1 MDPFLEMSL
10 RKELILSHTVYD
22 DDSQIANEYFKI
34 PITPVRIR
42 QKTTL
47 KLKMFVIS
55 GNISIAVTSYGRYWH
70 LERYRPFNVE
80 SNAIVWYSYIHTVI
94 PLINNCYLMDWI
106 EFKIQSVLLFPRTA
120 KYSHQRIDSFRSKTV
135 FWREGWKCSYLKQ
148 NLIFCRWNSVG

>member
-1 MDPFLEMSL
+1 MLNGSFLRDEFAKRTHSQSYS
-10 RKELILSHTVYD
+10 ISYTVYD

-80 SNAIVWYSYIHTVI
+80 SNAIV
-94 PLINNCYLMDWI
+94 
-106 EFKIQSVLLFPRTA
+106 
-120 KYSHQRIDSFRSKTV
+120 
-135 FWREGWKCSYLKQ
+135 
-148 NLIFCRWNSVG
+148 